1 MGSLLPRRVQNGF
14 AIGPQ
19 VPAEFYNATE
29 HILDNLDVWG
39 GHIERD
45 GLNWTIVL
53 DEFLDTDGLP
63 GTASGRW
70 KTGEG
75 AAPGTKT
82 TYAARIWGNDTNH
95 YPAVDLDAFTLKA
108 NDSGGNKTV
117 DWHNTKLHANDT
129 ANTEILDWT
138 EEGDTTSGDTAR
150 GAYAKFSR
158 GVYLDGQPSRFF
170 DSAQGLYTDPT
181 GFGLTQKMQAISD
194 FGWDWQATS
203 LASFATNSGR
213 YMGQHRFK
221 SLLDTTNNYAEFDI
235 WARHVYADTAN
246 VGMVA
251 GAWSNTYEGATVYAR
266 ICANG
271 ADTSGTEFEA
281 FRCSDGTRRVSLL
294 NNDTGAGD
302 ADLYVGGSGGNC
314 TWGIRSNDKPVK
326 IGSYVEGDSY
336 ADFAGY
342 GEFGGYGSF
351 AGSYVD
357 IANAG
362 GELRVNST
370 RVVTTRKASV
380 TVPASFSETP
390 TANGYGWADT
400 TSFSSFIDQV
410 DDLRD
415 AISDIVD
422 RLKATG
428 GHGLIND

>member
-1 MGSLLPRRVQNGF
+1 MGSLLPKRVKNGF

-19 VPAEFYNATE
+19 VPAAFYNATE

-53 DEFLDTDGLP
+53 DEFLDTDGTP
-63 GTASGRW
+63 ATAGGRW

-82 TYAARIWGNDTNH
+82 TYAARIWGNDSNNR
-95 YPAVDLDAFTLKA
+95 PAINLDDFTLHA
-108 NDSGGNKTV
+108 NDTSGRKTV
-117 DWHNTKLHANDT
+117 DWHNSKLHANDT

-138 EEGDTTSGDTAR
+138 DEGDTTGGDTAR
-150 GAYAKFSR
+150 GAHATFKR
-158 GVYLDGQPSRFF
+158 GVYMDGQPVRFF
-170 DSAQGLYTDPT
+170 DSWYAGLYVDA
-181 GFGLTQKMQAISD
+181 GGLQQINVQVLSDVGWPWTVATQPSV
-194 FGWDWQATS
+194 F
-203 LASFATNSGR
+203 TNSDGK
-213 YMGQHRFK
+213 YLSQHRWK
-221 SLLDTTNNYAEFDI
+221 TTTDTSNTVNFDV
-235 WARHVYADTAN
+235 WARMAYADTE
-246 VGMVA
+246 G
-251 GAWSNTYEGATVYAR
+251 GAFRAAAFSNTYDGNDISAGICLNDGTDHEG
-266 ICANG
+266 
-271 ADTSGTEFEA
+271 

-294 NNDTGAGD
+294 NNDTSAGD